1 MVCRACDWVVTLPI
15 RAPGQA
21 ARCPRCRHHL
31 TEPAQRDAQRPLA
44 WAIATLVTLGLVFCF
59 SFLSFS
65 AYGVGHVMAFGD
77 TLHALLADDYGELAI
92 MLLAFTALFPGLYL
106 AALIYLC
113 SAALW
118 GRALPGQVVIA
129 RALRPIEPW
138 MMSDVFIVGVLVALI
153 KIVSL
158 ASIHVHT
165 GFVAFCVF
173 SVLMLRTVTLI
184 DWTSLWDALA
194 PRVSLPAQ
202 IRPGATARAQGLV
215 ACHGCD
221 TPFLAPGPSECRF
234 RRASGVRRARRESA
248 HHDLPRS
255 RLASPQGALAPAR
268 RGQQTRTKRG
278 QTLGPRCPRC
288 GKRHVLH
295 RINRIQLTWALLITA
310 TLAYIPANGY
320 PVLSTTQLGNAEPQT
335 IAGGVLHLLHA
346 GDWPIALV
354 IFVAS
359 IVVPISKIVALAWL
373 CLAARRPR
381 ARASLSRTRLFRI
394 TEKIG
399 RWSMIDVFVVA
410 TLTTLVQAGS
420 LMSIAPGPGAVA
432 FALVVILTM
441 IAAHTFDTRL
451 LWSAHTHTF
460 GPRADPSPSEISHTA

>member
-1 MVCRACDWVVTLPI
+1 MSISTNADSHAERLVVCRACDWVVTLPV

-31 TEPAQRDAQRPLA
+31 TEAAQRDAQRPLA
-44 WAIATLVTLGLVFCF
+44 WGIATLVTLGLVFCF

-77 TLHALLADDYGELAI
+77 TLHALIADDYAELAVI
-92 MLLAFTALFPGLYL
+92 LLAFTALFPGLYL

-113 SAALW
+113 SAVQL
-118 GRALPGQVVIA
+118 GRTLPGQVVIA

-153 KIVSL
+153 KIISL
-158 ASIHVHT
+158 ASIHIHT
-165 GFVAFCVF
+165 GFVAFCLF

-184 DWTSLWDALA
+184 DWTSLWDVLA
-194 PRVSLPAQ
+194 PRGSLPTK
-202 IRPGATARAQGLV
+202 IRPGATGRAQGLV

-221 TPFLAPGPSECRF
+221 TPFMADRGPC
-234 RRASGVRRARRESA
+234 
-248 HHDLPRS
+248 
-255 RLASPQGALAPAR
+255 
-268 RGQQTRTKRG
+268 
-278 QTLGPRCPRC
+278 CPRC

-295 RINRIQLTWALLITA
+295 RVNRIQLTWALLITA
-310 TLAYIPANGY
+310 TLAYIPANVY
-320 PVLSTTQLGNAEPQT
+320 PVLSTIQLGNAEPQT
-335 IAGGVLHLLHA
+335 IAGGVMHLLHA

-381 ARASLSRTRLFRI
+381 ARASLSRTRLFHI

-460 GPRADPSPSEISHTA
+460 GVSTDPSPSEISHSA